1 MSASGNGNSTSS
13 AINTNATSTSTA
25 TTGTATG
32 TGTVTNPA
40 STHIFRSLSSESQKR
55 EWSKR
60 LSLRGMRHGAG
71 AGAASLAASK
81 EVSKFTATK
90 TTIQYQCRKL
100 FQLQET
106 AGVGGAIGGP
116 GKHRKFFSRSA
127 SLKQAGSGGG
137 STQASMELHVPGH
150 SSAAGSPSGLAHPLT
165 QPSTPKKSNWEVIE
179 HFNTSAKGGKAMVSS
194 SLIAVS
200 RLD

>member
-1 MSASGNGNSTSS
+1 MSASGNGNSNSS
-13 AINTNATSTSTA
+13 AINTTATTA
-25 TTGTATG
+25 TTGN
-32 TGTVTNPA
+32 TVTNPA

-71 AGAASLAASK
+71 AVGGSLAASK
-81 EVSKFTATK
+81 EVSKWTTTK
-90 TTIQYQCRKL
+90 TTIQCHKL

-106 AGVGGAIGGP
+106 AGVGVGGAVGGA

-127 SLKQAGSGGG
+127 SLKQAGSGAG